1 VTVTAASLD
10 ALLVN
15 LTRLLG
21 RKRVLSDPSELIV
34 YETDGCTMHNTQ
46 PSAVVF
52 PQGTEEVVSIVQAC
66 RAHGIPFVARGAG
79 TGLSGGAMALNGGI
93 IIALNRMNRILEVDV
108 ENRRAT
114 VEPGVR
120 NLAVSEAAAPH
131 GLFYAPDPSSQAVCT
146 LGGNVA
152 HNSGGPHTLKHGVTV
167 NHVLGLELVTPLG
180 ERVRIGGSDRP
191 GYDLLALL
199 TGAEGTLGIVTE
211 IEVGLRQLPEGVR
224 TLLASFPDIDHAS
237 EAVSA
242 LIGEGM
248 VPAALE
254 MLDDVVVTALEAAF
268 GFEFQPGAGA
278 LLLVESDGP
287 MPGLNRE
294 AADIEAVCWRCG
306 ALDVRSADTAKER
319 ADVWTARKKAFGALG
334 RIARHYYTQDGVI
347 PRTRLPDMLRYVR
360 QVAERHEL
368 RIANVFHAG
377 DGNLHPCI
385 LYDDSGP
392 EMKRTVLEA
401 GAEIL
406 RYCIELGGSLT
417 GEHGVGVEKREWMTL
432 MFTES
437 DLELMRRLRD
447 AWNPEGLCNP
457 GKVLPT
463 GGSCAELSP
472 QARQVAL

>member
-1 VTVTAASLD
+1 VTAASLD
-10 ALLVN
+10 ALLVS

-21 RKRVLSDPSELIV
+21 RERVLTDSSELIV
-34 YETDGCTMHNTQ
+34 YESDGCTMHNTR

-52 PQGTEEVVSIVQAC
+52 PQGSDEIAAVVQAC
-66 RAHGIPFVARGAG
+66 RANAVPFVARGAG
-79 TGLSGGAMALNGGI
+79 TGLSGGAMALDGGI
-93 IIALNRMNRILEVDV
+93 IIALNRMNRILAIDV

-120 NLAVSEAAAPH
+120 NLAVSEAAAPY

-180 ERVRIGGSDRP
+180 ETVRIGGPDRP

-211 IEVGLRQLPEGVR
+211 IEVALRRIPEGVR
-224 TLLASFPDIDHAS
+224 TLLASFPDIEHAS

-242 LIGEGM
+242 LIREGS

-254 MLDDVVVTALEAAF
+254 MLDDVVVAALEAAF
-268 GFEFQPGAGA
+268 GFQFQPGAGA

-287 MPGLNRE
+287 EPGLNRE
-294 AADIEAVCWRCG
+294 AADIEAVCRRHG
-306 ALDVRSADTAKER
+306 ALDVRRADTAEER
-319 ADVWTARKKAFGALG
+319 ADVWTARKQAFGALG
-334 RIARHYYTQDGVI
+334 RVARHYYTQDGVI
-347 PRTRLPDMLRYVR
+347 PRTRLPEMLRYIREVSL
-360 QVAERHEL
+360 RHGL

-385 LYDDSGP
+385 LFDDDGP
-392 EMKRTVLEA
+392 EMKQTVLKA

-406 RYCIELGGSLT
+406 RYCVELGGSLT

-457 GKVLPT
+457 GKVLPM
-463 GGSCAELSP
+463 GGSCAELAP
-472 QARQVAL
+472 HARQVAL

>member
-1 VTVTAASLD
+1 MTAATPD
-10 ALLVN
+10 ALLVS
-15 LTRLLG
+15 LARRLG
-21 RKRVLSDPSELIV
+21 ADRVLTDPSELIV
-34 YETDGCTMHNTQ
+34 YESDGSTMHDTR
-46 PSAVVF
+46 PRAVVF
-52 PQGTEEVVSIVQAC
+52 PQGTEEVAAVVQAC
-66 RAHGIPFVARGAG
+66 RANSVPFVARGAG
-79 TGLSGGAMALNGGI
+79 TGLSGGAMALDGGI
-93 IIALNRMNRILEVDV
+93 VIALNRSNRILGIDV

-120 NLAVSEAAAPH
+120 NLAVSEAAARH

-167 NHVLGLELVTPLG
+167 NHVLGLQLVTPLG
-180 ERVRIGGSDRP
+180 EVVRIGGPDRP

-211 IEVGLRQLPEGVR
+211 VELSLKRLPEGVA
-224 TLLASFPDIDHAS
+224 TLLASFPDIDRAS

-242 LIGEGM
+242 LISEGI

-254 MLDDVVVTALEAAF
+254 MLDDVVVSALEAAF
-268 GFEFQPGAGA
+268 EFQFPPDAGA

-287 MPGLNRE
+287 VPGLDRE
-294 AADIEAVCWRCG
+294 AADIEAVCRRHG
-306 ALDVRSADTAKER
+306 ALDVRRAATDAER
-319 ADVWTARKKAFGALG
+319 TDVWTARKKAFGALG
-334 RIARHYYTQDGVI
+334 RITKHYYTQDGVI
-347 PRTRLPDMLRYVR
+347 PRTRLPEMLAFVRGVSERYG
-360 QVAERHEL
+360 L
-368 RIANVFHAG
+368 RIGNVFHAG

-385 LYDDSGP
+385 LFDDDGP
-392 EMKRTVLEA
+392 EMKRKVLDA

-406 RYCIELGGSLT
+406 RYCVELGGSLT
-417 GEHGVGVEKREWMTL
+417 GEHGVGVEKREWMGL

-472 QARQVAL
+472 RARQAAL